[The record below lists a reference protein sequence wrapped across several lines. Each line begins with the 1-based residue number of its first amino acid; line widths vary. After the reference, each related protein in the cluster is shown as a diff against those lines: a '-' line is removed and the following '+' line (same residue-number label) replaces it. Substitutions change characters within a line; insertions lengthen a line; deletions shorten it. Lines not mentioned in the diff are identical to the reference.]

1 MANLKLVDFQEAKT
15 SKVFLFEETN
25 IKELSGIIENLFLG
39 EGYKREQGS
48 PENAVYGIGNKT
60 MRILFGAFVK
70 RYTFN
75 VIIKEENGQ
84 TKLELI
90 KGMSGVSGGAI
101 GIAKLN
107 KEYKR
112 IAEAIKNRAV
122 A

>member
-1 MANLKLVDFQEAKT
+1 MANLKLVDLQETKT
-15 SKVFLFEETN
+15 AKVFLFEGTN
-25 IKELSGIIENLFLG
+25 VKELSGIIENLFLG

-75 VIIKEENGQ
+75 VIIKEENSQ

-112 IAEAIKNRAV
+112 ITEAIKNQV
-122 A
+122 VS

>member
-1 MANLKLVDFQEAKT
+1 MANLKLADFQEGKN
-15 SKVFLFEETN
+15 SRVFYFEGSNTQ
-25 IKELSGIIENLFLG
+25 ELAGIINNFFLG
-39 EGYKREQGS
+39 EGYKIEEGS
-48 PENAVYGIGNKT
+48 PENAIYGIGNKV

-75 VIIKEENGQ
+75 VIVKDDGER
-84 TKLELI
+84 TKVEVA
-90 KGMSGVSGGAI
+90 KAMSGVSGGAI

-112 IAEAIKNRAV
+112 IVEAIKNLAG